1 MVYKYRIAANFIRSK
16 ILAHTYKP
24 GEKLPSVQTLSK
36 ELSYNS
42 DTIVKAYKLLEAEH
56 LIYAS
61 FKSGYYVVK
70 SAIPVTEKNNI
81 IDMVTACPP
90 DSVNPYKDFYHC
102 MEKAIVLY
110 EKKLF
115 EYSSA
120 QGMPELINVLA
131 KHMANFQVFAK
142 PQDIFITNG
151 SQQALYILA
160 AIPFPNGRTKVL
172 VEQPTYSVM
181 LQVLELTKTP
191 IIGIERTH
199 EGIDLSE
206 LEAIFKQGDIKFFYT
221 MPRYQNP
228 TGFCYDTVQKKKI
241 INLARQ
247 YGVYI
252 VEDDYLADLELD
264 AKVDP
269 MYALGDKEWIIYIRS
284 FSKALLP
291 GLRLGMAI
299 VPKEL
304 QNDFIVY
311 KRGIDL
317 NSPILTQGALEIY
330 LRSRMYKFHVQ
341 RTKQYY
347 QEKMNILREECVLNN
362 IVKCYIPPT
371 GIYAC
376 LSIDGISA
384 DNLVNRLAKDNVFIS
399 STAGCYIDCFPHP
412 EGIRLCVCKIENED
426 IGKVIRLIN
435 TRMHRQQKDSCF

>member
-1 MVYKYRIAANFIRSK
+1 MIVADFIRKK
-16 ILAHTYKP
+16 IFSGIFKP

-42 DTIVKAYKLLEAEH
+42 DTIVKAYKLLEDEH

-61 FKSGYYVVK
+61 PKSGYYVVK
-70 SAIPVTEKNNI
+70 SAVPVNKKNGI

-102 MEKAIVLY
+102 MEKAISLY
-110 EKKLF
+110 KKKLF

-120 QGMPELINVLA
+120 QGMPELINVLV

-181 LQVLELTKTP
+181 LQVLKCTKTSVVG
-191 IIGIERTH
+191 IGRTH

-228 TGFCYDTVQKKKI
+228 TGFCYDSLQKKEI

-247 YGVYI
+247 YEVFI
-252 VEDDYLADLELD
+252 VEDDYLADLEVD
-264 AKVDP
+264 AKADP
-269 MYALGDKEWIIYIRS
+269 MYAIGEREWIIYIRS

-304 QNDFIVY
+304 QNEFIAY
-311 KRGIDL
+311 KRSIDL

-330 LRSRMYKFHVQ
+330 LQSSMYKFHVQ

-347 QEKMNILREECVLNN
+347 QEKMNILREACDLNN
-362 IVKCYIPPT
+362 IVKCYFPPT
-371 GIYAC
+371 GIYTS
-376 LSIDGISA
+376 LDIVGTSA
-384 DNLVNRLAKDNVFIS
+384 DILINRLAKYNVLLS
-399 STAGCYIDCFPHP
+399 STDGCYLEGFPHP
-412 EGIRLCVCKIENED
+412 EGIRLCVCKTED
-426 IGKVIRLIN
+426 QDIRKAIQLIATN
-435 TRMHRQQKDSCF
+435 